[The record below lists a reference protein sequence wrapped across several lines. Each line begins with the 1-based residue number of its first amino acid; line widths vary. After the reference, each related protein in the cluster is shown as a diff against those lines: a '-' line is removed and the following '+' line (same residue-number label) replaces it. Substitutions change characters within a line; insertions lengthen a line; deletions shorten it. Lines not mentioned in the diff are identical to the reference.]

1 MEISM
6 KIKISYRHYP
16 DSPAATMISGIGRGF
31 YKITLILGAI
41 SLIVGVLGFL
51 TKSNDASS
59 SLYLVTGGIICLA
72 AAILIRFCSDKLAE
86 HVSRKK

>member
-1 MEISM
+1 M
-6 KIKISYRHYP
+6 KISYRHYP
-16 DSPAATMISGIGRGF
+16 DSPAATMISGIGRMF

-41 SLIVGVLGFL
+41 SLIVGVLCFL